1 MVLDSASNV
10 FAGPEGYFKVV
21 IDDFDGNR
29 IKAWHF
35 EDAEGNKSPNL
46 SGFANGRHID
56 LIANFENKTI
66 SPFALRDALKVLT
79 NDLTEQGMVMSK

>member
-1 MVLDSASNV
+1 MDSASNV

-46 SGFANGRHID
+46 FGFANGRHID

-79 NDLTEQGMVMSK
+79 NELTEQGMVMSK